1 MEMTKETQEK
11 IGQLQMIEQNMQS
24 MMAQK
29 QQFQVQMVEIESAL
43 KELKNSKTAYKIVG
57 NIMVSSDKESLEKD
71 LNEKKEMMELRI
83 KALEKQEEQ
92 VKEKAQKIQ
101 KEVMGSIKED

>member
-11 IGQLQMIEQNMQS
+11 IGQLQLIEQNMQN

-29 QQFQVQMVEIESAL
+29 QQFQAQMVEIESAL

-57 NIMVSSDKESLEKD
+57 NIMVSSDRESLEKD

-101 KEVMGSIKED
+101 QEVMGSIKED

>member
-29 QQFQVQMVEIESAL
+29 QQFQAQMVEIESAL

>member
-11 IGQLQMIEQNMQS
+11 IGQLQLIEQNMQN

-29 QQFQVQMVEIESAL
+29 QQFQTQMVEIDSAL
-43 KELKNSKTAYKIVG
+43 KEIKNSKTAYKIVG

-83 KALEKQEEQ
+83 KALEKQEQ
-92 VKEKAQKIQ
+92 QIKDKAQKIQ
-101 KEVMGSIKED
+101 QDVMGSIKEE